1 MWIFFGVMENYS
13 IYQFVNG
20 LIDVPGILSAEGGE
34 VAISQ
39 LLALLPGGT
48 IMMWI
53 FLAITVIFLAAH
65 MDAVGYAVSA
75 TCSKGLR
82 EGEDPSPRTR
92 LFWCVMLT
100 LLPLAI
106 IFSKAPLDTM
116 KTATVVTAL
125 PFIIVILIQ
134 TFGLIKWLREDYST
148 LPSYLIEKGEKND
161 SLRMLQEGQLIKEV
175 SEEVVTLVKNV
186 EIRSN

>member
-1 MWIFFGVMENYS
+1 
-13 IYQFVNG
+13 
-20 LIDVPGILSAEGGE
+20 
-34 VAISQ
+34 
-39 LLALLPGGT
+39 
-48 IMMWI
+48 
-53 FLAITVIFLAAH
+53 
-65 MDAVGYAVSA
+65 
-75 TCSKGLR
+75 
-82 EGEDPSPRTR
+82 
-92 LFWCVMLT
+92 
-100 LLPLAI
+100 
-106 IFSKAPLDTM
+106 M